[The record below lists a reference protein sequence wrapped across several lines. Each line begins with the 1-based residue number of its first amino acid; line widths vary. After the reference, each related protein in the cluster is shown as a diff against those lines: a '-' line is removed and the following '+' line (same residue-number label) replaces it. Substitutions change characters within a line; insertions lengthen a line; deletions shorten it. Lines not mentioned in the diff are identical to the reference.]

1 MKVNPKGQI
10 ARHIRDRFAIEADD
24 METLVSF
31 ANRAACRGDAMVAV
45 VHNSR
50 MSDSY
55 YAQWSALH
63 IPFRTA
69 ADLYFED
76 LKLIPDNFHGLA
88 IALHHRP
95 DFWQDEDRVR
105 ADLELEAH
113 TEDFIASN
121 LAMLRAHAAVID
133 AYLSGELV
141 LGVDPVPRRAVH
153 GVPDVNELDQE
164 QWRVVDAIGGS
175 VTLSQQLADP
185 DYMEEVGYHYD
196 RTQVMAVLG
205 PAGSGKS
212 TAVQVAVRQALA
224 NDARVVIACP
234 TRMLVASLREKMP
247 GVDIDSVHSTFQ
259 LHKDEQVTLDA
270 MVFFDLIVIEEVS
283 QLSCAVFERLTRL
296 WDAAG
301 KRPTLVF
308 VGDFAQLRG
317 VEPTRATDS
326 LRWSSVH
333 LIRLHTMRRCKCD
346 ELKWKL
352 ELLRTAKPSQHQL
365 LDILRGH
372 RAVRGFSEVP
382 TPEEIAHVFRTTPDT
397 TLVTISRAGTA
408 TMNELAVG
416 ALFHGVDPIE
426 VLPGDPEA
434 NPANFQ
440 GTEMVERKPMDT
452 PIFFNM
458 RITLTRNI
466 NKEMDYVNGM
476 GGTVLGV
483 HRTGLRVRTDSG
495 FTIMVFPWT
504 DEHHQVFYPIRLG
517 YAQTLMKI
525 QGMTLKHLTMYLDV
539 ANVEACHT
547 YACTWGVA
555 PGQGMSGKNRN
566 NNGRPKMLQIDKGSS
581 QKALLHQPFPLARQ
595 PAMWPCLG
603 WSMTVAGSLWVS

>member
-1 MKVNPKGQI
+1 MDLEIHSSVLQAPQVNPKGQI
-10 ARHIRDRFAIEADD
+10 ARHLKNRYALEADD
-24 METLVSF
+24 LESLESF
-31 ANRAACRGDAMVAV
+31 ANRAACKGDAMIAVA
-45 VHNSR
+45 HNSR

-55 YAQWSALH
+55 YAQWSLLNV
-63 IPFRTA
+63 PFRDF
-69 ADLYFED
+69 ADLMFDEVE
-76 LKLIPDNFHGLA
+76 LIPENFRGLA
-88 IALHHRP
+88 IALHHGA
-95 DFWQDEDRVR
+95 DFWRDEAQVR

-133 AYLSGELV
+133 SYLSGELV
-141 LGVDPVPRRAVH
+141 LGVDPIPQRAVH
-153 GVPDVNELDQE
+153 GVPDVRELNQE
-164 QWRVVDAIGGS
+164 QWRVVDAIGSS
-175 VTLSQQLADP
+175 VNLSQQLADP
-185 DYMEEVGYHYD
+185 DYVERGLVAKD
-196 RTQVMAVLG
+196 RTQVTAVLG

-224 NDARVVIACP
+224 NDARVVVACP
-234 TRMLVASLREKMP
+234 TRMLVASLRAKMP
-247 GVDIDSVHSTFQ
+247 GVDIDSVHAAFQ
-259 LHKDEQVTLDA
+259 LHKPEQQTMDA

-283 QLSCAVFERLTRL
+283 QLSCAIFERLMRL

-326 LRWSSVH
+326 ARWRHVV
-333 LIRLHTMRRCKCD
+333 LMRLHTMRRCKCD

-372 RAVRGFSEVP
+372 RAVRGISEVP
-382 TPEEIAHVFRTTPDT
+382 TAEEIAHVFRHTPDT

-416 ALFHGVDPIE
+416 ALFHGVAPVD

-440 GTEMVERKPMDT
+440 GTEMVDCKPMDT

-458 RITLTRNI
+458 RVTLTRNI

-483 HRTGLRVRTDSG
+483 HRTGLRVRTDTG
-495 FTIMVFPWT
+495 FVIMVFPWT
-504 DEHHQVFYPIRLG
+504 DEHHRVFYPIRLG

-525 QGMTLKHLTMYLDV
+525 QGMTLQHLTIYLDV

-547 YACTWGVA
+547 YTC
-555 PGQGMSGKNRN
+555 
-566 NNGRPKMLQIDKGSS
+566 
-581 QKALLHQPFPLARQ
+581 
-595 PAMWPCLG
+595 MWASP
-603 WSMTVAGSLWVS
+603 